1 MTEPNN
7 NTNQSGNTAKLT
19 SSLDNNINLF
29 KNLFKDNQTIIYR
42 EFQNR
47 INDNIKCCIV
57 YTDGMVNKQLLEEH
71 IILTIMEMNL
81 KDSIT
86 PENILDIFIKKVII
100 SGDVKKMND
109 VNEMINFMV
118 YGDALLLVNTVSE
131 ALVID
136 TKGWPVRA
144 IEEPPSEKI
153 IKGPREGFTE
163 SIMTNLT
170 MIRRRI
176 RTAELK
182 IVFKEVGTRTKTKIC
197 ICYVE
202 GVAQDKILEELM
214 KRLDKINI
222 DSVIES
228 QYIEEYIRDSPFS
241 LFKTI
246 GDTESPDILSGK
258 LLEGKIAVLCDG
270 TPFVLTLPFLFV
282 EHFSLYEDYYNNY
295 IYATINRWIR
305 MLALFLAISIPAIYV
320 GIVTFH
326 QELIPTSMFLSI
338 SAARKG
344 IPLPTVVEAI
354 GMLTGFSL
362 LREAGIR
369 LPKPIGQAV
378 SIVGALVLGE
388 AAVNAR
394 IISAPMVIVVAATG
408 ISSFLIPKMLG
419 FFIVAQFMLLIFS
432 AVLGLYGYIF
442 GIMGLLLYLMSLR
455 SFGVPYMLYATVVK
469 AEDLKDTAVRVP
481 WFLMNYRPKLIA
493 KDRRRTKNTGN
504 SPKGR

>member
-1 MTEPNN
+1 MTESN
-7 NTNQSGNTAKLT
+7 NTNQSNNTVKLNN
-19 SSLDNNINLF
+19 SLDYNINVF
-29 KNLFKDNQTIIYR
+29 KNLFKDNQTVIYR

-47 INDNIKCCIV
+47 INDNIKCCII
-57 YTDGMVNKQLLEEH
+57 YTDGMVNKQLVDEH
-71 IILTIMEMNL
+71 IILAIMEMNL

-86 PENILDIFIKKVII
+86 SENILDIFKSKVII
-100 SGDVKKMND
+100 SGDVKKIND
-109 VNEMINFMV
+109 VDEMVTSMV
-118 YGDALLLVNTVSE
+118 YGDTLLLVDMVAE
-131 ALVID
+131 ALIID

-144 IEEPPSEKI
+144 IEEPPSEKVVR
-153 IKGPREGFTE
+153 GSREGFTE
-163 SIMTNLT
+163 SIMSNLT

-176 RTAELK
+176 RGPELK
-182 IVFKEVGTRTKTKIC
+182 AVFKEVGTRTKTKIC
-197 ICYVE
+197 VCHIE
-202 GVAQDKILEELM
+202 GIAQDKILEELM

-222 DSVIES
+222 DSVLES
-228 QYIEEYIRDSPFS
+228 HYIEEYIKDSPFS
-241 LFKTI
+241 LLKTI
-246 GDTESPDILSGK
+246 GNTESPDVACGK
-258 LLEGKIAVLCDG
+258 LLDGKIVILCDG

-282 EHFSLYEDYYNNY
+282 EYFNIYEDYYNNY
-295 IYATINRWIR
+295 IYSTFNRWLR
-305 MLALFLAISIPAIYV
+305 MVALFLGISVPAIYV

-344 IPLPTVVEAI
+344 IPLPTVVEALV
-354 GMLTGFSL
+354 MLTGFSL

-388 AAVNAR
+388 SAVNAR
-394 IISAPMVIVVAATG
+394 IISAPMVIVIAATG
-408 ISSFLIPKMLG
+408 ISSFLLPKLIG
-419 FFIVAQFMLLIFS
+419 FFIVLRLVLLIL
-432 AVLGLYGYIF
+432 AATLGLYGYIL
-442 GIMGLLLYLMSLR
+442 GIMGLVLYLMSLR

-493 KDRRRTKNTGN
+493 KDRRRTNNTGD